1 MALGQV
7 KSVYLTAGLRAKG
20 RESNDAQI
28 IRAALCRL
36 GLQAVCSWQPG
47 RNVHLLNPQAVCQA
61 LYKQFSVIARWALVV
76 FSLQVRTSEAQGD

>member
-28 IRAALCRL
+28 IRALSFGVASCVQLAARGERAFAESPDC
-36 GLQAVCSWQPG
+36 VPG
-47 RNVHLLNPQAVCQA
+47 SL
-61 LYKQFSVIARWALVV
+61 QFSVTARWALVA